1 MIRTVFFDFYG
12 TLVGFDPSRFV
23 IQSTACLDFN
33 IQLTPEGVAKGYS
46 IADAYMAKQN
56 ADSPLRTLNPKER
69 GRFFA
74 EYERLVLKG
83 AGIEIT
89 TEQAAAI
96 WKRIEQVPYRMSA
109 YDDVFPT
116 IKSLKINGISVG
128 VISNMNRD
136 GSELL
141 KDVGLT
147 PYIDFVVTSS
157 EVLVEKPHPDIFKFA
172 LSKADTEPHE
182 AVHVGDQLT
191 SDVEGALRAGITPVL
206 LDRDCRYRHI
216 EEFIR
221 IENLSDLPEAL
232 LSV

>member
-33 IQLTPEGVAKGYS
+33 IQLTPEGVANGYA

-56 ADSPLRTLNPKER
+56 ADSPLRILSPKER
-69 GRFFA
+69 GQFFA

-89 TEQAAAI
+89 AEQAAAI
-96 WKRIEQVPYRMSA
+96 WERIERLPYRMST

-116 IKSLKINGISVG
+116 LKSLKLNGFSVG
-128 VISNMNRD
+128 VISNMNRN
-136 GSELL
+136 GPALL
-141 KDVGLT
+141 RDVGLT
-147 PYIDFVVTSS
+147 PYIDFVITSG
-157 EVLVEKPHPDIFKFA
+157 EVLVEKPHPDIFTFA
-172 LSKADTEPHE
+172 LSRSGTEPHE
-182 AVHVGDQLT
+182 TVHVGDQIT
-191 SDVEGALRAGITPVL
+191 SDVEGALRVGITPVL

-221 IENLSDLPEAL
+221 IENLADLPEVL
-232 LSV
+232 LRV